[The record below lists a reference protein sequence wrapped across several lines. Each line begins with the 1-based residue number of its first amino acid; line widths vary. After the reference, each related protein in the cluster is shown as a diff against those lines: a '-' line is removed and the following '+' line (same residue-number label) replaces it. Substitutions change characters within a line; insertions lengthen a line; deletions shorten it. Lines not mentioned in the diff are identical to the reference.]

1 MNIVG
6 RVTWISGPVVRAE
19 VTGQT
24 QMMEQVT
31 VSDYHLVGEVIGLRR
46 NIATIQ
52 VYEDTSGVVPGVP
65 VYGTGAPLSVE
76 LGPGL
81 IGNIFD
87 GIQRPLETLAEMSG
101 SYIERGVT
109 TASLNRE
116 RRWAFEPAAAV
127 GTRVSGGTIL
137 GTVPE
142 TPLVA
147 HRVMVPPDMSGTL
160 TWLAPAGEYT
170 LTEPVGRVSNGRT
183 ETEITMMHRW
193 AVRVRRP
200 AAAIST

>member
-1 MNIVG
+1 V
-6 RVTWISGPVVRAE
+6 SGPVVRAE
-19 VTGQT
+19 ITGHT

-46 NIATIQ
+46 DIATIQ
-52 VYEDTSGVVPGVP
+52 VYEDTSGIEPGAP

-87 GIQRPLETLAEMSG
+87 GIQRPLETLAQLSG

-109 TASLNRE
+109 TAPLDRE

-127 GTRVSGGTIL
+127 GDRVSGGTIL

-142 TPLVA
+142 TPLVT
-147 HRVMVPPDMSGTL
+147 HRVMAPP
-160 TWLAPAGEYT
+160 A
-170 LTEPVGRVSNGRT
+170 
-183 ETEITMMHRW
+183 
-193 AVRVRRP
+193 
-200 AAAIST
+200 